1 MAATFSVDDIPKPKT
16 DQRLYRWLR
25 LGNGLRAVVV
35 QDEEAVFAA
44 ACAEVGVGYF
54 DDPED
59 LPGLAH
65 FVEHAVH
72 LGTGRYPDERGYKQ
86 FLASRGGKSNATTGK
101 IETRF
106 HFEVQNEHLKEAL
119 DRLSRFFIDPLFLP
133 EALDREVLNVDSEYS
148 KRSNSDAV
156 KLLNLQRSV
165 GPAPLNRFGTGSV
178 TTLRDK
184 PKELGINV
192 PEVLK
197 QWHKQGC
204 LGDNLTLAVISPHSL
219 DDVEQWVLESFSL
232 VPPRTGEWAPSPFE
246 TNVTD
251 AKAWGLRYYEV
262 APLRE
267 LRTLDLVWF
276 IPYGVHTE
284 NRCKPWRWV
293 GHHVGH
299 EGDGSAASHLKRKGL
314 IQSLVAGIG
323 EEVRRGAG
331 FMLWHCKMQLTE
343 KGLDHVQEIVATVYE
358 SIEILRRLPPAAC
371 QTTYTELQEIEQI
384 RFDYKSREQP
394 VNYALA
400 LALNVRHYEASDLLT
415 GPALLQEYA
424 AAASTPNAVAA
435 RLFARVVTDVLLP
448 TAYSAEIV
456 STHWS
461 LTVVATGMHIQF
473 FGFNETLVR
482 LVPIVM
488 AKLTNLSRHEIE
500 DRFTVMHGRLVQQ
513 LKNAQYMDPH
523 LQAAVSTAYLLTE
536 PSHHSNQL
544 LEACDGVT
552 PEDVVQFWEAFSR
565 DMYAEGLAHG
575 NLTTEETLEL
585 WTDVEGMLGATG
597 LDAHEKWPVQR
608 IMGLPFGNGD
618 SLSTD
623 AATISLEDAAETSRD
638 VARGRQPHCVKYVP
652 DNVNPD
658 NANSAIHVL
667 MQVGTDEARV
677 LSLVDLFRAIAQ
689 KSCFHQLRTVE
700 CLGYVVHLEMSLM
713 AHVVAVGVRIQ
724 SPKATPRKLHERLDA
739 WLVSF
744 RRQLEDMSN
753 CDLDKYKASLK
764 DRYLDPPKTPAQAAA
779 NFWRHIVTRRYEFDR
794 RIQAVAAL
802 ETATKRD
809 LLSMYDTYI
818 APNSPSGRRLCTQV
832 WGHDADAQAA
842 GEDASSTAAPSA
854 VQEAPIAVV
863 IRSGE
868 ETVHKALWEPFPGG
882 SIVPHATVP
891 SSLCSTLPVT
901 E

>member
-1 MAATFSVDDIPKPKT
+1 MAATISVDDIPKPKT

-101 IETRF
+101 TETRF

-424 AAASTPNAVAA
+424 EPSLKTFLSFLVPEYMSVFVVSKRFEGTTTAIEANYRAKYSQMTMPTDLYDLINDIRSGCHHDTGLRLVDACWAIPHDLSLRPVASPETTWSDPPKVVRDSSATRLWYRHDATFGIPKASLHIHLVSPFPAASTPNAVAA

-500 DRFTVMHGRLVQQ
+500 DRYRSWTMAESECVVVVTLPRRYTFGQFRSDVI
-513 LKNAQYMDPH
+513 
-523 LQAAVSTAYLLTE
+523 
-536 PSHHSNQL
+536 
-544 LEACDGVT
+544 LECSACKIAT
-552 PEDVVQFWEAFSR
+552 LR
-565 DMYAEGLAHG
+565 GL
-575 NLTTEETLEL
+575 NL
-585 WTDVEGMLGATG
+585 
-597 LDAHEKWPVQR
+597 
-608 IMGLPFGNGD
+608 
-618 SLSTD
+618 
-623 AATISLEDAAETSRD
+623 
-638 VARGRQPHCVKYVP
+638 
-652 DNVNPD
+652 
-658 NANSAIHVL
+658 
-667 MQVGTDEARV
+667 
-677 LSLVDLFRAIAQ
+677 
-689 KSCFHQLRTVE
+689 
-700 CLGYVVHLEMSLM
+700 
-713 AHVVAVGVRIQ
+713 VVA
-724 SPKATPRKLHERLDA
+724 SLFSAFATH
-739 WLVSF
+739 
-744 RRQLEDMSN
+744 
-753 CDLDKYKASLK
+753 
-764 DRYLDPPKTPAQAAA
+764 
-779 NFWRHIVTRRYEFDR
+779 
-794 RIQAVAAL
+794 
-802 ETATKRD
+802 
-809 LLSMYDTYI
+809 
-818 APNSPSGRRLCTQV
+818 V
-832 WGHDADAQAA
+832 WH
-842 GEDASSTAAPSA
+842 
-854 VQEAPIAVV
+854 
-863 IRSGE
+863 
-868 ETVHKALWEPFPGG
+868 F
-882 SIVPHATVP
+882 
-891 SSLCSTLPVT
+891 
-901 E
+901 